1 MELFVL
7 RLLERL
13 IAVSMGGLAIYL
25 GYRLFRSVKVT
36 GEGDA
41 TVKLPGDVTVM
52 VSRVGPGVFFA
63 LFGALVLGAS
73 LAFPVHYSQTEGPAG
88 GAGMSVELTGIGP
101 ASLPAASASPEEVPP
116 EIERLR
122 VRQHIEV
129 LNQVPQLLKAGLTA
143 GQRGRIDQE
152 ILATKLRLMG
162 SVWSEDWGAFDT
174 FRLWAEGA
182 AAAPES
188 AAFRKAAAFFRFG
201 GEASQ

>member
-1 MELFVL
+1 MELFIL

-52 VSRVGPGVFFA
+52 ISRVGPGVFFA

-73 LAFPVHYSQTEGPAG
+73 LAFPVHYSETERQAG
-88 GAGMSVELTGIGP
+88 GGGMSVELTGIAP
-101 ASLPAASASPEEVPP
+101 ASLPPASASPETVPL

-129 LNQVPQLLKAGLTA
+129 LNQVPRLLKAELTE

-162 SVWSEDWGAFDT
+162 SVWGEDWGAFDT
-174 FRLWAEGA
+174 FQLWAEGGG
-182 AAAPES
+182 AAPDSE
-188 AAFRKAAAFFRFG
+188 AFRTAAAFFQYGR
-201 GEASQ
+201 EVPP